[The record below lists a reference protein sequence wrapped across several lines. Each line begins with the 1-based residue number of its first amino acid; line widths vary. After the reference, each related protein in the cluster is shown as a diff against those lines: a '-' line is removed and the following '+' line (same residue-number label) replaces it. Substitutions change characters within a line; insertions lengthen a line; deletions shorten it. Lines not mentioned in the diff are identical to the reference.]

1 MSGIRVKTAM
11 QATRSSIQGLAAMAG
26 RGCHVVVLL
35 LLAFSGMSCL
45 EKAEEVPSPPP
56 EPLDPNDVLDAGES
70 SPAPTVDPTIPELTI
85 NKEAQVSVLGYHDF
99 ITGRSTNPMMINI
112 DKFRSQMQALKDADI
127 PVIGFDEFFAWRRGE
142 KDIHDPSV
150 LITIDDGWRSTYEL
164 AWPVLKE
171 FDYPFSIYLYKNYV
185 GGGGRALTVEMIKEM
200 VAAGVEIG
208 SHTVSHPLRKS
219 VFAERGKRSQEE
231 FDEYLRVELQESK
244 RFLEDKFGIITRT
257 FAYPGGIHT
266 DEIVAL
272 CEKYGY
278 QASITCNPSRTTWD
292 TPLQKINRYIIHGNN
307 DVNFETALSFR
318 KFSGSHTRIIAPTG
332 AGESGVPGGSTD
344 PDGPA
349 LKVTVEPAPGSMIAE
364 RRPLILAD
372 LSEIEGDV
380 QADSITL
387 KISGYGECAFKYD
400 PEKRT
405 VAFTPTMAIRRKVTE
420 VTLSFRR
427 LGEEKEDVAG
437 WQFEVDL
444 AAEYFPKAVIDGNAQ

>member
-1 MSGIRVKTAM
+1 LI
-11 QATRSSIQGLAAMAG
+11 
-26 RGCHVVVLL
+26 VVLL
-35 LLAFSGMSCL
+35 ALAFSVSGCL
-45 EKAEEVPSPPP
+45 EKVEEVPPPA
-56 EPLDPNDVLDAGES
+56 EPLADPNDVLDAGES
-70 SPAPTVDPTIPELTI
+70 SAAPQVDPSIPELTI

-99 ITGRSTNPMMINI
+99 ITGRSTNPMMIHI

-150 LITIDDGWRSTYEL
+150 VITIDDGWRSTYEL

-171 FDYPFSIYLYKNYV
+171 FDFPFSIYLYKNYV
-185 GGGGRALTVEMIKEM
+185 GGGGRALTVEMIQEM
-200 VAAGVEIG
+200 VAAGVEVG

-219 VFAERGKRSQEE
+219 VFAEPGKRSQAE
-231 FDEYLRVELQESK
+231 FEEYLRVELQESK
-244 RFLEDKFGIITRT
+244 SFLEDKFGIRVRT

-272 CEKYGY
+272 AEKYGY

-318 KFSGSHTRIIAPTG
+318 KFSGTQTRIIAPTG
-332 AGESGVPGGSTD
+332 AGESGIPGGSTD

-364 RRPLILAD
+364 RRPTIRAD
-372 LSEIEGDV
+372 LSEIEGEI
-380 QADSITL
+380 QADSINL
-387 KISGYGECAFKYD
+387 KISGYGECAFEFD

-405 VAFTPTMAIRRKVTE
+405 IAFIPTMAIRRKITE

-427 LGEEKEDVAG
+427 VGEEKEDVIG

-444 AAEYFPKAVIDGNAQ
+444 AAEYFPKTVIDGDAK

>member
-1 MSGIRVKTAM
+1 M
-11 QATRSSIQGLAAMAG
+11 QVTRSSIQGLAATAG
-26 RGCHVVVLL
+26 RGCLIVVLL
-35 LLAFSGMSCL
+35 ALAFSVSGCL
-45 EKAEEVPSPPP
+45 EKVEEVPPPA
-56 EPLDPNDVLDAGES
+56 EPLADPNDVLDAGES
-70 SPAPTVDPTIPELTI
+70 SAAPQVDPSIPELTI

-99 ITGRSTNPMMINI
+99 ITGRSTNPMMIHI

-150 LITIDDGWRSTYEL
+150 VITIDDGWRSTYEL

-171 FDYPFSIYLYKNYV
+171 FDFPFSIYLYKNYV
-185 GGGGRALTVEMIKEM
+185 GGGGRALTVEMIQEM
-200 VAAGVEIG
+200 VAAGVEVG

-219 VFAERGKRSQEE
+219 VFAEPGKRSQAE
-231 FDEYLRVELQESK
+231 FEEYLRVELQESK
-244 RFLEDKFGIITRT
+244 SFLEDKFGIRVRT

-272 CEKYGY
+272 AEKYGY

-318 KFSGSHTRIIAPTG
+318 KFSGTQTRIIAPTG
-332 AGESGVPGGSTD
+332 AGESGIPGGSTD

-364 RRPLILAD
+364 RRPTIRAD
-372 LSEIEGDV
+372 LSEIEGEI
-380 QADSITL
+380 QADSINL
-387 KISGYGECAFKYD
+387 KISGYGECAFEFD

-405 VAFTPTMAIRRKVTE
+405 IAFIPTMAIRRKITE

-427 LGEEKEDVAG
+427 VGEEKEDVIG

-444 AAEYFPKAVIDGNAQ
+444 AAEYFPKTVIDGDAK

>member
-1 MSGIRVKTAM
+1 MTAM
-11 QATRSSIQGLAAMAG
+11 QVTRSLIQDFAALAG
-26 RGCHVVVLL
+26 RSGT
-35 LLAFSGMSCL
+35 LAIFFILSVAGVGCL
-45 EKAEEVPSPPP
+45 EKKQDGPPP
-56 EPLDPNDVLDAGES
+56 EPLVDPNDVLDAEES
-70 SPAPTVDPTIPELTI
+70 AQAPVVDPSIPELTI

-99 ITGRSTNPMMINI
+99 ITGRSTNPMMINV

-127 PVIGFDEFFAWRRGE
+127 PVIGFDEFFAWRSGE

-150 LITIDDGWRSTYEL
+150 MITIDDGWRSTYEL

-171 FDYPFSIYLYKNYV
+171 FDFPFSIYLYKNYV

-200 VAAGVEIG
+200 AAAGVEIG

-219 VFAERGKRSQEE
+219 VFAYRGKRTQAE

-244 RFLEDKFGIITRT
+244 RFLEDKFGISART

-292 TPLQKINRYIIHGNN
+292 TPMQEINRYIIHGNN
-307 DVNFETALSFR
+307 DLNFETALSFR
-318 KFSGSHTRIIAPTG
+318 KFSGTNSRIIAPTG
-332 AGESGVPGGSTD
+332 AGDSNAPGETAA
-344 PDGPA
+344 PDDEPE
-349 LKVTVEPAPGSMIAE
+349 LKVTVSPAPNSLIAE
-364 RRPLILAD
+364 RRPHITAD
-372 LSEIEGDV
+372 LSEVEGEILPG
-380 QADSITL
+380 SIQL
-387 KISGYGECAFKYD
+387 KLSGYGECAFDFD

-405 VAFTPTMAIRRKVTE
+405 VGFTPTMAIRRKITE

-427 LGEEKEDVAG
+427 LDEEKEDIVG

-444 AAEYFPKAVIDGNAQ
+444 AAEYFPKTDIGAGGK